1 VSLPFPPQVR
11 VRPKAPDWPYWTN
24 ESNKTGHQAKFQ
36 TVITHKKKGVPPV
49 SGLGAVVPMRKERL
63 ALASSTTS
71 PTTVLPD
78 DRIGTVRLLC
88 IVRIS
93 VPQGFVGRVEPPFRG
108 LRLAAE
114 LLVATPAKLA

>member
-1 VSLPFPPQVR
+1 
-11 VRPKAPDWPYWTN
+11 
-24 ESNKTGHQAKFQ
+24 
-36 TVITHKKKGVPPV
+36 
-49 SGLGAVVPMRKERL
+49 MRKERL

-93 VPQGFVGRVEPPFRG
+93 VPQGFVGRVEPFWG